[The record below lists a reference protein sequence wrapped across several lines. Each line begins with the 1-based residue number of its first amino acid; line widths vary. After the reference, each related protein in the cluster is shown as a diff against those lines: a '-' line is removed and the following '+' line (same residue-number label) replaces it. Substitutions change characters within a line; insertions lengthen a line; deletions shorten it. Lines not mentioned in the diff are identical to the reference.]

1 MRTLLLDDRSRI
13 YVHID
18 AKVEDLGWLAH
29 RAEPR
34 LTVLDNRIIV
44 NWGGYSVVKATLLLL
59 DYAFRDDQNLRFV
72 LLSGACFPIQP
83 PQAVNDNILA
93 QQTPV
98 VSIWGKIDASLKA
111 NEGFGRYTVTKYHP
125 LDVRGVNPKRGR
137 ALERIW
143 NLYKRINALLPY
155 ERKIQLED
163 LWKGSQFFLA
173 DRELVKYYLMPHPP
187 LAQALQ
193 HALAPDEIFFATL
206 YVRWCKC
213 KGLVTPLVPVSETH
227 QGVHYVRK
235 QVSRDRTLYQKLF
248 KSIDLRKLDV
258 TNIGELLASKALFA
272 RKCPASLSRRII
284 QSWRTDLT

>member
-1 MRTLLLDDRSRI
+1 MSSVLNQTQVSVSRIAYLIMAHAVNEELDLLVRTLLLDDRSRI

-18 AKVEDLGWLAH
+18 AKVKDLGWLAH

-143 NLYKRINALLPY
+143 I
-155 ERKIQLED
+155 
-163 LWKGSQFFLA
+163 F
-173 DRELVKYYLMPHPP
+173 
-187 LAQALQ
+187 
-193 HALAPDEIFFATL
+193 EI
-206 YVRWCKC
+206 
-213 KGLVTPLVPVSETH
+213 S
-227 QGVHYVRK
+227 
-235 QVSRDRTLYQKLF
+235 
-248 KSIDLRKLDV
+248 LR
-258 TNIGELLASKALFA
+258 A
-272 RKCPASLSRRII
+272 
-284 QSWRTDLT
+284 